1 MLYIGALISLQFIIL
16 TVYWLSKRYNP
27 QGVLL
32 LSGILMLFTAAIVG
46 IPHTATTVST
56 GSAFFDVFKAI
67 GDSFSMNVMHGGL
80 MIITIGGYVVY
91 MKKIKASDALVEVSM
106 QPLALLHRYPYLA
119 ACSIIPIGQIL
130 FICIPSATGL
140 DLLLVATVL
149 PVLLKIGVSRLTA
162 VSVITACTVFDIGP
176 GSANTL
182 EAAELAG
189 VNKLHYFLDYQLG
202 VVVPMTLFLMVMYYL
217 TSRYF
222 DRRDR
227 TQAPSNGLETE
238 HTQSTSLT
246 TEQEEGSGVP
256 HIYALLP
263 ILPLL
268 LLLIFSNY
276 TNLFSGSVNL
286 DITSAT
292 LLSLLIAMA
301 FDLVRYRSLGA
312 MFHSLKTFWNGM
324 GKTFSGVITLIVC
337 AEIFSKGLIGLGF
350 VDALVDVTMN
360 IGLSGITIGV
370 MMTLLIFLVAMLMGS
385 GNASFFSFGPLVP
398 DIAARIGVTP
408 ISMMLPMQMSA
419 GLGRSV
425 SPIASVI
432 IAVSD
437 IAGVSAFDVMKR
449 NLIPVV
455 STLIFMLIY
464 NYVFL
469 I

>member
-1 MLYIGALISLQFIIL
+1 
-16 TVYWLSKRYNP
+16 
-27 QGVLL
+27 
-32 LSGILMLFTAAIVG
+32 
-46 IPHTATTVST
+46 
-56 GSAFFDVFKAI
+56 
-67 GDSFSMNVMHGGL
+67 
-80 MIITIGGYVVY
+80 
-91 MKKIKASDALVEVSM
+91 
-106 QPLALLHRYPYLA
+106 
-119 ACSIIPIGQIL
+119 QIL

-227 TQAPSNGLETE
+227 TQAPSNGLGTE
-238 HTQSTSLT
+238 HTQSTSMT